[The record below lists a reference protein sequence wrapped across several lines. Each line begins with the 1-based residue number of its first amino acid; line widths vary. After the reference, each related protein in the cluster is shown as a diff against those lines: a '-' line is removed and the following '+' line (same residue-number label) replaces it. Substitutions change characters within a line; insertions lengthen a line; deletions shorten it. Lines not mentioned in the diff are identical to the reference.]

1 MACIEN
7 PMRLTPEQPDIK
19 RYSMAFFLKAQP
31 INCFHV
37 FVWLVITMA
46 LSAGVQ
52 GDAQTTA
59 HFPNK
64 PIHLVVPFPPGGA
77 LDIVARTIAK
87 PLGLSMGQAVIIDN
101 KAGADGAIAADFVAK
116 SEPNGYTLFMAT
128 YGSMSALPYLHKSL
142 PYNVLNDFTPISN
155 TGKFAFFLFA
165 HPSIPSHDFNELIA
179 YIHAH
184 PDQVNYGSGNV
195 GGVVGTA
202 ELAQLNHLKMV
213 HIPYKGEVPAMN
225 DFLAGRV
232 QLMLGT
238 PANALEF
245 VKEGKLNAVVTF
257 LDKRS
262 PLLPQTP
269 TLHELGFPNLS
280 ITPWSG
286 IFGPANLS
294 PVIASRLSLAIN
306 EAMKSEETQAEFAK
320 QAFESKGST
329 PAELALYVKDQLQ
342 HWGHSIELAGLVAQ

>member
-1 MACIEN
+1 MSPLLKIQ
-7 PMRLTPEQPDIK
+7 PMRHFQFA
-19 RYSMAFFLKAQP
+19 MAFIALVGCTLSLEAQ
-31 INCFHV
+31 
-37 FVWLVITMA
+37 
-46 LSAGVQ
+46 SQ
-52 GDAQTTA
+52 STA
-59 HFPNK
+59 FYPSK

-87 PLGLSMGQAVIIDN
+87 PLGMAMGQPVVIDN
-101 KAGADGAIAADFVAK
+101 KAGADGAIAADYVAK
-116 SEPNGYTLFMAT
+116 SQPDGYTLFMAT
-128 YGSMSALPYLHKSL
+128 YGAMSALPYLHKSL
-142 PYNVLNDFTPISN
+142 PYNVLSDFTPISS

-165 HPSIPSHDFNELIA
+165 HPSIPSKDLNELIA
-179 YIHAH
+179 FIHAH
-184 PDQVNYGSGNV
+184 PDEVNYGSGNV

-213 HIPYKGEVPAMN
+213 HVPYKGEVPAMN

-238 PANALEF
+238 PANALDF

-269 TLHELGFPNLS
+269 TMHELGYANLT

-286 IFGPANLS
+286 IFGPAKLS
-294 PVIASRLSLAIN
+294 PVIAARLSLAVN
-306 EAMKSEETQAEFAK
+306 DAMRGEEVQAEFAK

-329 PAELALYVKDQLQ
+329 PAELGLYVKDQLQ
-342 HWGHSIELAGLVAQ
+342 NWGHSIDLAGLLTK

>member
-1 MACIEN
+1 
-7 PMRLTPEQPDIK
+7 MRLTPEQPVIK
-19 RYSMAFFLKAQP
+19 RNSMSFFLKTQRFHR
-31 INCFHV
+31 FHV
-37 FVWLVITMA
+37 LVSLVTAMA
-46 LSAGVQ
+46 LCTVSQAH
-52 GDAQTTA
+52 AQSTA
-59 HFPNK
+59 HFPSK

-128 YGSMSALPYLHKSL
+128 YGSMSALPYLHNSL

-165 HPSIPSHDFNELIA
+165 HPSIPSNDLNELIA

-269 TLHELGFPNLS
+269 TMRELGFPNLS

-286 IFGPANLS
+286 IFGPANVS

-306 EAMKSEETQAEFAK
+306 EAMKGEEAQAEFAK

-329 PAELALYVKDQLQ
+329 PAELAAYVKDQLQ

>member
-1 MACIEN
+1 MSPLLKIQ
-7 PMRLTPEQPDIK
+7 PMRHFQFA
-19 RYSMAFFLKAQP
+19 MAFIALVGCTLSLEAQ
-31 INCFHV
+31 
-37 FVWLVITMA
+37 
-46 LSAGVQ
+46 SQ
-52 GDAQTTA
+52 STA
-59 HFPNK
+59 FYPSK

-87 PLGLSMGQAVIIDN
+87 PLGMAMGQPVVIDN
-101 KAGADGAIAADFVAK
+101 KAGADGAIAADYVAK
-116 SEPNGYTLFMAT
+116 SQPDGYTLFMAT
-128 YGSMSALPYLHKSL
+128 YGAMSALPYLHKSL
-142 PYNVLNDFTPISN
+142 PYNVLSDFTPISS

-165 HPSIPSHDFNELIA
+165 HPSIPSKDLNELIA
-179 YIHAH
+179 FIHAH
-184 PDQVNYGSGNV
+184 PDEVNYGSGNV

-213 HIPYKGEVPAMN
+213 HVPYKGEVPAMN

-238 PANALEF
+238 PANALDF

-269 TLHELGFPNLS
+269 TMHELGYANLT

-286 IFGPANLS
+286 IFGPAKLS
-294 PVIASRLSLAIN
+294 PVIAARLSLAVN
-306 EAMKSEETQAEFAK
+306 DAMRGEEVQAEFAK

-329 PAELALYVKDQLQ
+329 PAELGLYVKDQLQ
-342 HWGHSIELAGLVAQ
+342 NWGHSIELAGLLTK

>member
-1 MACIEN
+1 MSPLLKIQ
-7 PMRLTPEQPDIK
+7 PMRHFQFA
-19 RYSMAFFLKAQP
+19 MAFIALVGCTLSLEAQ
-31 INCFHV
+31 
-37 FVWLVITMA
+37 
-46 LSAGVQ
+46 SQ
-52 GDAQTTA
+52 STA
-59 HFPNK
+59 FYPSK

-77 LDIVARTIAK
+77 PDIVARTIAK
-87 PLGLSMGQAVIIDN
+87 PLGIAMGQPVVIDN
-101 KAGADGAIAADFVAK
+101 KAGADGAIAADYVAK
-116 SEPNGYTLFMAT
+116 SQPDGYTLFMAT
-128 YGSMSALPYLHKSL
+128 YGAMSALPYLHKSL
-142 PYNVLNDFTPISN
+142 PYNVLSDFTPISS

-165 HPSIPSHDFNELIA
+165 HPSIPSKDLNELFA

-184 PDQVNYGSGNV
+184 PDEVNYGSGNV

-213 HIPYKGEVPAMN
+213 HVPYKGEVPAMN

-238 PANALEF
+238 PANALDF

-269 TLHELGFPNLS
+269 TMHELGFANLT

-286 IFGPANLS
+286 IFGPAKLS
-294 PVIASRLSLAIN
+294 PVIAARLSLAVN
-306 EAMKSEETQAEFAK
+306 DAMRGEEVQAEFAK

-329 PAELALYVKDQLQ
+329 PAELGLYVKDQLQ
-342 HWGHSIELAGLVAQ
+342 NWGHSIELAGLLTK

>member
-1 MACIEN
+1 
-7 PMRLTPEQPDIK
+7 
-19 RYSMAFFLKAQP
+19 MAFIALVGCTLSLEAQ
-31 INCFHV
+31 
-37 FVWLVITMA
+37 
-46 LSAGVQ
+46 SQ
-52 GDAQTTA
+52 STA
-59 HFPNK
+59 FYPSK

-87 PLGLSMGQAVIIDN
+87 PLGIAMGQPVVIDN
-101 KAGADGAIAADFVAK
+101 KAGADGAIAADYVAK
-116 SEPNGYTLFMAT
+116 SQPDGYTLFMAT
-128 YGSMSALPYLHKSL
+128 YGAMSALPYLHKSL
-142 PYNVLNDFTPISN
+142 PYNVLSDFTPISS

-165 HPSIPSHDFNELIA
+165 HPSIPSKDLNELFA

-184 PDQVNYGSGNV
+184 PDEVNYGSGNV

-213 HIPYKGEVPAMN
+213 HVPYKGEVPAMN

-238 PANALEF
+238 PANALDF

-269 TLHELGFPNLS
+269 TMHELGFANLT

-286 IFGPANLS
+286 IFGPAKLS
-294 PVIASRLSLAIN
+294 PVIAARLSLAVN
-306 EAMKSEETQAEFAK
+306 DAMRGEEVQAEFAK

-329 PAELALYVKDQLQ
+329 PAELGLYVKDQLQ
-342 HWGHSIELAGLVAQ
+342 NWGHSIELAGLLTK

>member
-1 MACIEN
+1 
-7 PMRLTPEQPDIK
+7 
-19 RYSMAFFLKAQP
+19 MAFIALVGCTLSLEAQ
-31 INCFHV
+31 
-37 FVWLVITMA
+37 
-46 LSAGVQ
+46 SQ
-52 GDAQTTA
+52 STA
-59 HFPNK
+59 FYPSK

-87 PLGLSMGQAVIIDN
+87 PLGMAMGQPVVIDN
-101 KAGADGAIAADFVAK
+101 KAGADGAIAADYVAK
-116 SEPNGYTLFMAT
+116 SQPDGYTLFMAT
-128 YGSMSALPYLHKSL
+128 YGAMSALPYLHKSL
-142 PYNVLNDFTPISN
+142 PYNVLSDFTPISS

-165 HPSIPSHDFNELIA
+165 HPSIPSKDLNELIA
-179 YIHAH
+179 FIHAH
-184 PDQVNYGSGNV
+184 PDEVNYGSGNV

-213 HIPYKGEVPAMN
+213 HVPYKGEVPAMN

-238 PANALEF
+238 PANALDF

-269 TLHELGFPNLS
+269 TMHELGYANLT

-286 IFGPANLS
+286 IFGPAKLS
-294 PVIASRLSLAIN
+294 PVIAARLSLAVN
-306 EAMKSEETQAEFAK
+306 DAMRGEEVQAEFAK

-329 PAELALYVKDQLQ
+329 PAELGLYVKDQLQ
-342 HWGHSIELAGLVAQ
+342 NWGHSIELAGLLTK

>member
-1 MACIEN
+1 MLVHLK
-7 PMRLTPEQPDIK
+7 RLCTLPLSCSSKCRAEEVLNWSSLWVATLLLSVAVGYLKDV
-19 RYSMAFFLKAQP
+19 KAQ
-31 INCFHV
+31 
-37 FVWLVITMA
+37 
-46 LSAGVQ
+46 S
-52 GDAQTTA
+52 TA
-59 HFPNK
+59 SYPTK

-87 PLGLSMGQAVIIDN
+87 PLSTTLGQPVIVDN
-101 KAGADGAIAADFVAK
+101 RAGADGAIAADYVAK

-128 YGSMSALPYLHKSL
+128 YGAMSALPYLHKSL

-165 HPSIPSHDFNELIA
+165 HPSIPSKDLNQLIA

-184 PDQVNYGSGNV
+184 PDEVNYGSGNV

-202 ELAQLNHLKMV
+202 ELAQLNHLKMIHV
-213 HIPYKGEVPAMN
+213 PYKGEVPAMN

-269 TLHELGFPNLS
+269 TMNELGYPNLT

-286 IFGPANLS
+286 IFGPAKMS

-306 EAMKSEETQAEFAK
+306 DVMKDDEVQAEFAK

-329 PAELALYVKDQLQ
+329 PAELSAYVKDQLK

>member
-1 MACIEN
+1 
-7 PMRLTPEQPDIK
+7 MRHFQFA
-19 RYSMAFFLKAQP
+19 MAFIALVGCTLSLEAQ
-31 INCFHV
+31 
-37 FVWLVITMA
+37 
-46 LSAGVQ
+46 SQ
-52 GDAQTTA
+52 STA
-59 HFPNK
+59 FYPSK

-87 PLGLSMGQAVIIDN
+87 PLGMAMGQPVVIDN
-101 KAGADGAIAADFVAK
+101 KAGADGAIAADYVAK
-116 SEPNGYTLFMAT
+116 SQPDGYTLFMAT
-128 YGSMSALPYLHKSL
+128 YGAMSALPYLHKSL
-142 PYNVLNDFTPISN
+142 PYNVLSDFTPISS

-165 HPSIPSHDFNELIA
+165 HPSIPSKDLNELIA
-179 YIHAH
+179 FIHAH
-184 PDQVNYGSGNV
+184 PDEVNYGSGNV

-213 HIPYKGEVPAMN
+213 HVPYKGEVPAMN

-238 PANALEF
+238 PANALDF

-269 TLHELGFPNLS
+269 TMHELGYANLT

-286 IFGPANLS
+286 IFGPAKLS
-294 PVIASRLSLAIN
+294 PVIAARLSLAVN
-306 EAMKSEETQAEFAK
+306 DAMRGEEVQAEFAK

-329 PAELALYVKDQLQ
+329 PAELGLYVKDQLQ
-342 HWGHSIELAGLVAQ
+342 NWGHSIELAGLLTK

>member
-1 MACIEN
+1 MSPLLKIQ
-7 PMRLTPEQPDIK
+7 PMRHFQFA
-19 RYSMAFFLKAQP
+19 MAFIALVGCTLSLEAQ
-31 INCFHV
+31 
-37 FVWLVITMA
+37 
-46 LSAGVQ
+46 SQ
-52 GDAQTTA
+52 STA
-59 HFPNK
+59 FYPSK

-87 PLGLSMGQAVIIDN
+87 PLGIAMGQPVVIDN
-101 KAGADGAIAADFVAK
+101 KAGADGAIAADYVAK
-116 SEPNGYTLFMAT
+116 SQPDGYTLFMAT
-128 YGSMSALPYLHKSL
+128 YGAMSALPYLHKSL
-142 PYNVLNDFTPISN
+142 PYNVLSDFTPISS

-165 HPSIPSHDFNELIA
+165 HPSIPSKDLNELFA

-184 PDQVNYGSGNV
+184 PDEVNYGSGNV

-213 HIPYKGEVPAMN
+213 HVPYKGEVPAMN

-238 PANALEF
+238 PANALDF

-269 TLHELGFPNLS
+269 TMHELGFANLT

-286 IFGPANLS
+286 IFGPAKLS
-294 PVIASRLSLAIN
+294 PVIAARLSLAVN
-306 EAMKSEETQAEFAK
+306 DAMRGEEVQAEFAK

-329 PAELALYVKDQLQ
+329 PAELGLYVKDQLQ
-342 HWGHSIELAGLVAQ
+342 NWGHSIELAGLLTK

>member
-1 MACIEN
+1 MLVHLK
-7 PMRLTPEQPDIK
+7 RLCTLPISCTSKCRAEEVLNWSSLWIGALLFSVAIGYFED
-19 RYSMAFFLKAQP
+19 AKAQ
-31 INCFHV
+31 
-37 FVWLVITMA
+37 
-46 LSAGVQ
+46 S
-52 GDAQTTA
+52 TA
-59 HFPNK
+59 TYPTK

-87 PLGLSMGQAVIIDN
+87 PLSTTLGQPVIVDN
-101 KAGADGAIAADFVAK
+101 RAGADGAIAADYVAK

-128 YGSMSALPYLHKSL
+128 YGAMSALPYLHKSL

-165 HPSIPSHDFNELIA
+165 HPSIPSKDLNQLIA

-184 PDQVNYGSGNV
+184 PDEVNYGSGNV

-202 ELAQLNHLKMV
+202 ELAQLNHLKMIHV
-213 HIPYKGEVPAMN
+213 PYKGEVPAMN

-269 TLHELGFPNLS
+269 TMNELGYPNLT

-286 IFGPANLS
+286 IFGPAKMS

-306 EAMKSEETQAEFAK
+306 DVMKDDEVQAEFAK

-329 PAELALYVKDQLQ
+329 PAELSAYVKDQLK

>member
-1 MACIEN
+1 MIYLIQRFITKERKSMSNFGGFAVFRFIQALGIAALWMAIS
-7 PMRLTPEQPDIK
+7 LSVGQ
-19 RYSMAFFLKAQP
+19 LAQ
-31 INCFHV
+31 
-37 FVWLVITMA
+37 
-46 LSAGVQ
+46 
-52 GDAQTTA
+52 AQSTA
-59 HFPNK
+59 IFPTK

-87 PLGLSMGQAVIIDN
+87 PLGTTLGQPVIIDN
-101 KAGADGAIAADFVAK
+101 RAGADGAIAADFVAK

-128 YGSMSALPYLHKSL
+128 YGSMSALPFLHKSL

-165 HPSIPSHDFNELIA
+165 HPSIPSKDLNQLIA

-184 PDQVNYGSGNV
+184 PDEVNYGSGNV

-202 ELAQLNHLKMV
+202 ELAQLNHLKMIHV
-213 HIPYKGEVPAMN
+213 PYKGEVPAMN

-232 QLMLGT
+232 QVMLGT

-245 VKEGKLNAVVTF
+245 VKQGKLNAVVTF

-262 PLLPQTP
+262 SLLPQTP
-269 TLHELGFPNLS
+269 TMHELGYPNLS

-286 IFGPANLS
+286 IFGPAKLS
-294 PVIASRLSLAIN
+294 PAIASRLSLAIN
-306 EAMKSEETQAEFAK
+306 DAMKGDDVQAEFAK
-320 QAFESKGST
+320 QAFESKSST
-329 PAELALYVKDQLQ
+329 PSELGAYVRDQLQ
-342 HWGHSIELAGLVAQ
+342 HWGHSIELAGLSAQ